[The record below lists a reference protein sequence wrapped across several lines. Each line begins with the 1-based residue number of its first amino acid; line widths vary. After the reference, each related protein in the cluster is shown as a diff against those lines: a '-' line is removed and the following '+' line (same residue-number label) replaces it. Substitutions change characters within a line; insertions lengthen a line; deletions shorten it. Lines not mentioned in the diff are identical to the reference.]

1 MVSATVVNSTPA
13 VGFVVGRSV
22 GKAVDRN
29 RAKRR
34 LREAVAQVPDFGAM
48 DRVVIATGAVLTAE
62 FRQLVEWL
70 RSAIEE

>member
-1 MVSATVVNSTPA
+1 MVSAPAVESGPA

-29 RAKRR
+29 RVKRR
-34 LREAVAQVPDFGAM
+34 LREAAAQVPDFDTR
-48 DRVVIATGAVLTAE
+48 DRVVIATRAVLTAE
-62 FRQLVEWL
+62 FGQLVEWL